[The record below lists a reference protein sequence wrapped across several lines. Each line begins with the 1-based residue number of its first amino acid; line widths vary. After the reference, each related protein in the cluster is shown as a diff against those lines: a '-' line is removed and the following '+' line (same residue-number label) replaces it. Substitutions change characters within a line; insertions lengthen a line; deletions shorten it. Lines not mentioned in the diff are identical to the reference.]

1 MYFQGKL
8 YEFPNDRQGFE
19 KIRQILPKGCKIGIE
34 STGVYHIN
42 WVKYLCGDYEIR
54 VVNPLIL
61 KRLKGVGVSPTWA
74 RWDLNPGPP
83 PCEGLY
89 NCI

>member
-1 MYFQGKL
+1 
-8 YEFPNDRQGFE
+8 
-19 KIRQILPKGCKIGIE
+19 LPKGCKIGIE

-61 KRLKGVGVSPTWA
+61 KRLKDVRG
-74 RWDLNPGPP
+74 
-83 PCEGLY
+83 EEE
-89 NCI
+89 

>member
-1 MYFQGKL
+1 MYFQGKY

-19 KIRQILPKGCKIGIE
+19 EIRQILPKGCKIGIE

-61 KRLKGVGVSPTWA
+61 KRLKDVREKKSDKNDTKKLCRNSCKYG
-74 RWDLNPGPP
+74 
-83 PCEGLY
+83 
-89 NCI
+89 